1 MYTKHYI
8 YLFFI
13 SSLLISCNNGDS
25 HSVFSVDDNLGL
37 INEKDDVIP
46 LKGDYLIGNK
56 EAIYNAVLGEFD
68 SLLKKANKVYD
79 NNKRLAALA
88 EAESKLIDSTV
99 FMPYSYGNINY
110 QLTRIVPNTYYAIND
125 TYPYS
130 FKNILLVDSLIDKD
144 MNKEINKLYA
154 NSYND
159 EKFYSELI
167 DLLSNNNYSLNN
179 ELKVFYDNEY
189 ISLNPYDNLSYANK
203 MLLRQVF
210 DSFFEYDVFGNIKCN
225 LAKDFS
231 FDYDTNELTI
241 QIKDNAYWYKDG
253 NIYDKIDVYDFL
265 YSYKL
270 LLSNNKFC
278 KYIENSYEYCKGL
291 VEFCDVG
298 IKVIDSNTIKYKTSN
313 LEGLLHFL
321 TTLMSSPVH
330 EDFVN
335 SNYNNK
341 IYSGCY
347 YIKSY
352 DLYNVS
358 LTKINGHYNSEN
370 SYINDISFSLEYLIN
385 REVVNKVVDN
395 KYSFIS
401 FINNKELYDELL
413 EDELSSY
420 LINTSPNN
428 NVYYSLFNL
437 NRTDYFSNETVVK
450 SSKTEKEHL
459 NTWLAIQD
467 INFRKAIYHCIDKR
481 NIDNNII
488 KNTFTTYNFKYLDN
502 ECNYNGSKYQKYMSY
517 GDIVQSFLDYNI
529 KDGCNDS
536 FNEEKAN
543 YYFNKFTKNN
553 NIQEVIKLDLLY
565 FTKDKEMANLVN
577 CFKNDV
583 DNYLNGKV
591 IINLIGV
598 ETRIQYLYALD
609 DRSYD
614 ILFGFGHR
622 QDEGSI
628 YNNLYE
634 FTINGTNSTL
644 IL

>member
-25 HSVFSVDDNLGL
+25 HSVFSVDENLGL
-37 INEKDDVIP
+37 INEKDDFIP
-46 LKGDYLIGNK
+46 LKGDYVIGNK
-56 EAIYNAVLGEFD
+56 ETIYNAVLGEFD

-130 FKNILLVDSLIDKD
+130 FKNIILVDSLIDKD
-144 MNKEINKLYA
+144 MNKEISKLYA

-167 DLLSNNNYSLNN
+167 DLLSNNNYSLNS

-291 VEFCDVG
+291 VEFSDVG

-341 IYSGCY
+341 VYSGCY

-385 REVVNKVVDN
+385 KEVVNKVVDN

-598 ETRIQYLYALD
+598 
-609 DRSYD
+609 
-614 ILFGFGHR
+614 
-622 QDEGSI
+622 
-628 YNNLYE
+628 
-634 FTINGTNSTL
+634 
-644 IL
+644 

>member
-25 HSVFSVDDNLGL
+25 HSVFSVDENLGL
-37 INEKDDVIP
+37 INENDDVIP

-56 EAIYNAVLGEFD
+56 ETIYNAVLGEFD

-144 MNKEINKLYA
+144 MNKEISKLYA

-167 DLLSNNNYSLNN
+167 DLLSNNNYSLNS

-291 VEFCDVG
+291 VEFSDVG

-341 IYSGCY
+341 VYSGCY

-385 REVVNKVVDN
+385 KEVVNKVVDN

-598 ETRIQYLYALD
+598 ETRIQYFYALD